1 MKRSISTLLVR
12 TVLVGLLAGI
22 SPQAIAGQNVP
33 ATDPPGS
40 LEAIEAATS
49 IAAEKAAVEVMRG
62 IPPGLDIIAV
72 LPFLGDSEG
81 MTTVTFEA
89 ALTTAARSRGIRLI
103 TRGSDEWSRIGAPVL
118 DPEAD
123 LDAVPSKLLPRF
135 IKDYPSGALIWG
147 RLRYARIDESGLS
160 ATARI
165 EVRASIPD
173 TGEIAAFI
181 GDGVAPIDTTTMAI
195 GIGREWIGDPW
206 FMPAVLCGAAAGVGI
221 VIVLVLSRRRIARAL
236 KSRDLKN

>member
-22 SPQAIAGQNVP
+22 SPHAIAGQNVP
-33 ATDPPGS
+33 ETDPPGS

-118 DPEAD
+118 DRSGVDRRPLVHACGTLWRGSRSRHRHRACSFSAKNCPRTEIKR
-123 LDAVPSKLLPRF
+123 PQKLS
-135 IKDYPSGALIWG
+135 D
-147 RLRYARIDESGLS
+147 
-160 ATARI
+160 
-165 EVRASIPD
+165 
-173 TGEIAAFI
+173 
-181 GDGVAPIDTTTMAI
+181 
-195 GIGREWIGDPW
+195 
-206 FMPAVLCGAAAGVGI
+206 
-221 VIVLVLSRRRIARAL
+221 
-236 KSRDLKN
+236 

>member
-1 MKRSISTLLVR
+1 MKRSILTLVVR

-22 SPQAIAGQNVP
+22 SPHAIAGQNAP

-62 IPPGLDIIAV
+62 MPPGLDIIAV

-118 DPEAD
+118 DPEPQVLVA
-123 LDAVPSKLLPRF
+123 
-135 IKDYPSGALIWG
+135 
-147 RLRYARIDESGLS
+147 LRYLWIL
-160 ATARI
+160 
-165 EVRASIPD
+165 ASHLPL
-173 TGEIAAFI
+173 
-181 GDGVAPIDTTTMAI
+181 
-195 GIGREWIGDPW
+195 WW
-206 FMPAVLCGAAAGVGI
+206 
-221 VIVLVLSRRRIARAL
+221 RRL
-236 KSRDLKN
+236 GCFNHDY

>member
-1 MKRSISTLLVR
+1 MKRSILTLLLR
-12 TVLVGLLAGI
+12 TVLLGLLAGI
-22 SPQAIAGQNVP
+22 SHHAVAGQNTP

-62 IPPGLDIIAV
+62 MPPGLDIIAV
-72 LPFLGDSEG
+72 LPFLDDSEG
-81 MTTVTFEA
+81 MTTATFEA

-103 TRGSDEWSRIGAPVL
+103 TRASDEWSKLGAPVL
-118 DPEAD
+118 DADAD
-123 LDAVPSKLLPRF
+123 LDAMPLKLRPRF
-135 IKDYPSGALIWG
+135 IQDYPSGAIVWG
-147 RLRYARIDESGLS
+147 QLRYARIDESGLS

-173 TGEIAAFI
+173 TGEIAVFI
-181 GDGVAPIDTTTMAI
+181 GDGTAPIDATTMAM
-195 GIGREWIGDPW
+195 GIGRDWIDDPW

-221 VIVLVLSRRRIARAL
+221 VIVLVLSRRRIARTL